1 MLWSQ
6 DGTLILIP
14 VLCVWHPKK
23 YGCFKTRGLTRCQTR
38 CQKKLCLPPLHKC
51 FRGKKKNTTSFFDSN
66 WGFPKMVV
74 PNNHGFPT
82 KNDHFGVFWG
92 YHHLRK
98 HPILDGLHTQG
109 WPDRTIELLHRPR
122 KLMVLKSGKLT
133 S

>member
-1 MLWSQ
+1 MVPRWYPNSDPCIVCLASQ
-6 DGTLILIP
+6 KVWLLQNTGVDTLSN
-14 VLCVWHPKK
+14 
-23 YGCFKTRGLTRCQTR
+23 T
-38 CQKKLCLPPLHKC
+38 LPTKAVPSTITQM
-51 FRGKKKNTTSFFDSN
+51 FSGGKKKTTSFFDSN